1 MPKIHSD
8 KAKRE
13 RAELKARGMVYKDTY
28 ELVTGW
34 KFSTPFQPR
43 YKLRPRNNDAKMNGV
58 TMTRDF

>member
-28 ELVTGW
+28 ELVTGCKYSSTSIPRF
-34 KFSTPFQPR
+34 KFA
-43 YKLRPRNNDAKMNGV
+43 PRNNDAKINGII
-58 TMTRDF
+58 MTRNC